1 MLSSDLSPAKKAVF
15 SLAVILLIIILAE
28 ILSFLA
34 LKLFFSEKSDGGP
47 SINHYNLDPYLVF
60 RPDKNYFYKDDKP
73 AKMNRGKPGRQLR
86 MNSLGFR
93 GDDFK
98 PQKPEGQFRIFLLGG
113 SVAFNGSTDDRTI
126 AGFLQKKLRS
136 EFPKHVVKVINGGRS
151 SYVSGQTLAH
161 LIFEVLNYA
170 PDLLIVFQGNND
182 VYGSIH
188 GDRRPGYPHAFGKI
202 EERVNTGPLIL
213 AASYILSKSYTK
225 KLVRRIALDIY
236 LKLGSKLQE
245 KLNKKEPNFPYM
257 DKYVQHTETFA
268 GIAAGMKIPAIISIQ
283 PSIYTKKNKSAEEE
297 EIITGAAVEAMR
309 ENYQYSLKKFKK
321 FAWPEGVVFSDLSN
335 VFDEID
341 YTMYWD
347 NVHFFDDG
355 NEIVADKFFNII
367 KKEKLLSARGK
378 NN

>member
-1 MLSSDLSPAKKAVF
+1 MPSSDLSPVKKTFF
-15 SLAVILLIIILAE
+15 SLAAILLIIILAE

-34 LKLFFSEKSDGGP
+34 IKLFFSEKSAGGP
-47 SINHYNLDPYLVF
+47 SINHYNLAPYLVF
-60 RPDKNYFYKDDKP
+60 RPDKNYFYKDDQP
-73 AKMNRGKPGRQLR
+73 AEMNRGKAGRQLR

-98 PQKPEGQFRIFLLGG
+98 PQKPAGQFRIFLLGG
-113 SVAFNGSTDDRTI
+113 SVVFNGSTDDRTI

-136 EFPKHVVKVINGGRS
+136 EFPKYGVKVINGGRS
-151 SYVSGQTLAH
+151 SYVAGQTLAH
-161 LIFEVLNYA
+161 LIFEVLNYD
-170 PDLLIVFQGNND
+170 PDLVIVFQGNND

-202 EERVNTGPLIL
+202 EERVNTNPVIL

-257 DKYVQHTETFA
+257 DKYVQQTETFA
-268 GIAAGMKIPAIISIQ
+268 RIVSGLKIPAILSIQ

-297 EIITGAAVEAMR
+297 QIITGAAVEAMR
-309 ENYQYSLKKFKK
+309 KNYEYSLKKFKK
-321 FAWPEGVVFSDLSN
+321 FIWPKGVFFSDLSN
-335 VFDEID
+335 VFDEIN

-347 NVHFFDDG
+347 NAHFFDDG
-355 NEIVADKFFNII
+355 NEIVADKFLNII
-367 KKEKLLSARGK
+367 KKENIFSARRK